1 MAMERRVDPDALLE
15 VSRREEKG
23 KLTVFLGAAAGVGK
37 TYAMLESAHERLSES
52 TDVVVGWVET
62 HGRQETAA
70 LLEGL
75 PVVSP
80 RSIEYHG
87 RTFQEMDLDAL
98 LARHPELA
106 LVDELAH
113 SNIPGSRHARR
124 YQDVEELL
132 NAGVNVFVTLNIQ
145 HIESL
150 NDVVAR
156 ITGVRVHETVPDRL
170 LEKADQIQLIDIP
183 PEELL
188 QRLQEGKVYVP
199 EQAEQAVQKF
209 FRPGNIN
216 ALRELALRHT
226 AERVDNQ
233 LRQYMRVHAIS
244 GPWPAGERV
253 MACVSASPFSAQ
265 VIRTAR
271 RMAANLK
278 ADLLVAYVER
288 VDRLSNDEEQEQL
301 QSNLRLA
308 EGLGAEVIHL
318 SGDDVAAELLY
329 LARRKNVT
337 QLVVGKALHSPI
349 RQLWR
354 GSLVDRIIRGSTG
367 IGVHIVPDM
376 PRQRA
381 VTRRPARGIYEAN
394 APSAA
399 YLGYVE
405 TLATVAVTGLFSWIF
420 ARPLGITNIALLFLL
435 PVLYAATRQS
445 KIPAILASLL
455 GVLAFDFLF
464 IPPRLSFTV
473 QDVRYLLSFAIFVI
487 IGMTTATLATRLRR
501 QVEHTR
507 KHAAMTESLYG
518 LSRSIAAV
526 NDTNQVIREVANC
539 VAETVQGGV
548 AIYLPA
554 RTGRLEQQV
563 IIGRDAFRLSSENEL
578 AVATWVFEHG
588 QTAGKTTDTLS
599 GATGLHLP
607 LKSESRTLGVLAVA
621 LDTPGQIPAE
631 QRQLLEAVAN
641 LTALALTRLQFASE
655 ASRVLQLA
663 ESERLRSTVLNSIS
677 HDLRTPLASIIGAAT
692 GLLDDEGLYD
702 DSGRESLLLTI
713 KDEAIRMNTLVNN
726 LLDMTRLESGA
737 LRIKKDWCDIQEII
751 GVALRRCHD
760 ILEGRPIA
768 IDIPPG
774 LLLVSADFGLIEQ
787 VLVNL
792 LDNAVKYS
800 PKDTAI
806 SLRVFRERDEIQV
819 EVADRGPGL
828 PAEDVRRVFEKFSRS
843 DAVRHISGT
852 GLGLSICRGF
862 IEAHGGRIWAANRPG
877 GGAVFAFTLPNS
889 AEQPPNVPAAREGD
903 EGDGKQQTP
912 DSDH

>member
-1 MAMERRVDPDALLE
+1 
-15 VSRREEKG
+15 
-23 KLTVFLGAAAGVGK
+23 
-37 TYAMLESAHERLSES
+37 MLESAHERLSES
-52 TDVVVGWVET
+52 TNVVVGWVET
-62 HGRQETAA
+62 HGRQETAS

-75 PVVSP
+75 PIVPP
-80 RSIEYHG
+80 RSIEYRG

-98 LARHPELA
+98 LARRPELV

-132 NAGVNVFVTLNIQ
+132 NAGINVFTTLNIQ

-150 NDVVAR
+150 NDVVTR

-188 QRLQEGKVYVP
+188 QRLHEGKVYVP
-199 EQAEQAVQKF
+199 AQAEQAIQKF

-226 AERVDNQ
+226 AERVDSQ
-233 LRQYMRVHAIS
+233 LRQYMRIHAIS

-271 RMAANLK
+271 RMATNLK

-308 EGLGAEVIHL
+308 EELGAEVIRL
-318 SGDDVAAELLY
+318 SGDDVAAELLH

-337 QLVVGKALHSPI
+337 QLVVGKTPHHPF

-354 GSLVDRIIRGSTG
+354 GSAVDRIIRDSAG
-367 IGVHIVPDM
+367 IGVHIVPGN
-376 PRQRA
+376 PREHTASRYP
-381 VTRRPARGIYEAN
+381 VRSPSGTRVRPSVYL
-394 APSAA
+394 A
-399 YLGYVE
+399 YLE
-405 TLATVAVTGLFSWIF
+405 TLATVTATGLISWKLEE
-420 ARPLGITNIALLFLL
+420 PLGITNIALLFLL
-435 PVLYAATRQS
+435 PVLYAATRRS
-445 KIPAILASLL
+445 KIQAIFASLL
-455 GVLAFDFLF
+455 GVIVFDFF
-464 IPPRLSFTV
+464 FVPPRLSFTV
-473 QDVRYLLSFAIFVI
+473 QDVRYLLSFAIFVL

-501 QVEHTR
+501 QVDNTR

-539 VAETVQGGV
+539 VAETTQGGV
-548 AIYLPA
+548 AIYLPTE
-554 RTGRLEQQV
+554 TGRLEQQV
-563 IIGRDAFRLSSENEL
+563 VMGPDASRLSSENEL
-578 AVATWVFEHG
+578 AVAAWVFEHG
-588 QTAGKTTDTLS
+588 QAAGKTTDTLS
-599 GATGLHLP
+599 GAAGLHVP
-607 LKSESRTLGVLAVA
+607 LKSERRTLGVLAVA
-621 LDTPGQIPAE
+621 LDTPEQIPAE
-631 QRQLLEAVAN
+631 RRQLLEATAN
-641 LTALALTRLQFASE
+641 LTALALTRLQFAAE
-655 ASRVLQLA
+655 ASRVMQLA
-663 ESERLRSTVLNSIS
+663 ESERLRSTLFNSIS
-677 HDLRTPLASIIGAAT
+677 HDLRTPLASIIGSAT
-692 GLLDDEGLYD
+692 GLLDDAGLYD
-702 DSGRESLLLTI
+702 NSGRESLLLTI
-713 KDEAIRMNTLVNN
+713 KDEAIRMNRLVNN

-737 LRIKKDWCDIQEII
+737 LRINKDWCEMQEVIE
-751 GVALRRCHD
+751 VALRRCHD
-760 ILEGRPIA
+760 ILGDRPVT
-768 IDIPPG
+768 IDIPPD
-774 LLLVSADFGLIEQ
+774 LPLVSADFGLIEQ

-792 LDNAVKYS
+792 FDNAVKYS